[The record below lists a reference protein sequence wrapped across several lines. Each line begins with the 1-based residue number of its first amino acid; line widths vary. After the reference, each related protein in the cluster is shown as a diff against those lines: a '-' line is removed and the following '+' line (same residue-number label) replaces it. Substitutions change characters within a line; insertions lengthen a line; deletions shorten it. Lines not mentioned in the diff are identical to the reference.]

1 MNNETTSENVLNFIE
16 EKARLQSR
24 KSEEKSLSSDAFFD
38 RLKWLTAEEASQY
51 LRVSVK
57 QLYNL
62 VYRGQLKSHKL
73 LNRRRFLRSDL
84 DRLVKPEY
92 FQIGK

>member
-1 MNNETTSENVLNFIE
+1 MNNVNDKNVLSFIE
-16 EKARLQSR
+16 GKAKIESR
-24 KSEEKSLSSDAFFD
+24 KAEEKLLSSDAFFD
-38 RLKWLTAEEASQY
+38 RLKWLTAEEAALY

-84 DRLVKPEY
+84 DRLVKPQY
-92 FQIGK
+92 FQMGK

>member
-1 MNNETTSENVLNFIE
+1 MNNDTNPENVLNFIA
-16 EKARLQSR
+16 EKAKIELR
-24 KSEEKSLSSDAFFD
+24 KSEEKLVSSDAFFD
-38 RLKWLTAEEASQY
+38 RLKWLTAEEAAQY

-84 DRLVKPEY
+84 DRLVKPQY
-92 FQIGK
+92 FQMGK

>member
-1 MNNETTSENVLNFIE
+1 MNNESTDENVLNFIE
-16 EKARLQSR
+16 EKAKLESR
-24 KSEEKSLSSDAFFD
+24 KSEEKLVSSDVLFD
-38 RLKWLTAEEASQY
+38 RLKWLTAEEAAEY

-84 DRLVKPEY
+84 DRLVKPQY

>member
-1 MNNETTSENVLNFIE
+1 MNNVNDKNVLSFIE
-16 EKARLQSR
+16 GKAKIESR
-24 KSEEKSLSSDAFFD
+24 KAEVKLLSSDAFFD
-38 RLKWLTAEEASQY
+38 RLKWLTAEEAAEY

-84 DRLVKPEY
+84 DRLVKPQY

>member
-1 MNNETTSENVLNFIE
+1 MNNVNDKNVLSFIE
-16 EKARLQSR
+16 EKAKIESR
-24 KSEEKSLSSDAFFD
+24 KAEEKLLSSDAFFD
-38 RLKWLTAEEASQY
+38 RLKWLTAEEAAEY

-84 DRLVKPEY
+84 DRLVKPQY